1 MNILWYL
8 LVWVLFFAFGFA
20 IHQGKENRQLRKA
33 LATPCKEE
41 QFPRR
46 FRSITV

>member
-8 LVWVLFFAFGFA
+8 LVWVLFFACGLT
-20 IHQGKENRQLRKA
+20 INQGKENRQLRKA
-33 LATPCKEE
+33 LAVPCEKE

-46 FRSITV
+46 FRSITL